1 MPFCALKILEY
12 FISKFLNY
20 MVWIREVW
28 RVRKIEDLLD
38 LLLKSKLKI
47 LDKT

>member
-1 MPFCALKILEY
+1 
-12 FISKFLNY
+12 

-47 LDKT
+47 LWHQLFNSNNLD